1 MARSSPATSTTD
13 AADHLAAARA
23 AVDAALAAW
32 FPRVAELYPG
42 PVGRAIV
49 YSLEGPGKRLRPAL
63 ALAVFAELG
72 GRGDASELVAAIEV
86 VHTYSLI
93 HDDLPCMDDDALR
106 RGRPTVHRVFGAV
119 VAAEAGFRMVPLA
132 GRMLAAGCRGLGLDD
147 ATGGAIARTLYRAAG
162 PGGMIG
168 GQVLDL
174 AAEGRTLERGAVIA
188 LHRAKT
194 GAMIA
199 ASAEIGG
206 LAAGLDGERLAA
218 VRGYGEEIGL
228 AFQIVDDVLDV
239 VESSAQLGKTAGKD
253 ARQRKATFSALLG
266 TDRALAEAR
275 AAVQRA
281 VDRLGAAGIDSTLLP
296 GLARF
301 VVDRRS

>member
-1 MARSSPATSTTD
+1 MSPATSTPD
-13 AADHLAAARA
+13 AAAFLAGARA
-23 AVDAALAAW
+23 AVNAALAAW
-32 FPRVAELYPG
+32 HPRIRAAYPG
-42 PVGRAIV
+42 PVGEAIV
-49 YSLEGPGKRLRPAL
+49 YALEGPGKRLRPGLTL
-63 ALAVFAELG
+63 AIHREVG
-72 GRGDASELVAAIEV
+72 GRGDAAELAAAIEV
-86 VHTYSLI
+86 VHTYSLV

-106 RGRPTVHRVFGAV
+106 RGRPTVHRVFGAG

-132 GRMLAAGCRGLGLDD
+132 AWMAAAGCERLGM
-147 ATGGAIARTLYRAAG
+147 ATDPRRVVVRALFQAAG
-162 PGGMIG
+162 VGGMIG

-174 AAEGRTLERGAVIA
+174 AAEGCALDLAAVIA

-199 ASAEIGG
+199 ASAAIGG
-206 LAAGLDGERLAA
+206 LAAGLTNERLAA
-218 VRGYGEEIGL
+218 VRAYGAELGL

-239 VESSAQLGKTAGKD
+239 TESSVRLGKTAGKD

-266 TDRALAEAR
+266 PDGALAEAR
-275 AAVQRA
+275 AAVDRA

-301 VVDRRS
+301 VVNRRS

>member
-13 AADHLAAARA
+13 VAAYLAGAGA
-23 AVDAALAAW
+23 AVNAALAAW
-32 FPRVAELYPG
+32 FGPIRAEHPG
-42 PVGRAIV
+42 AVGDAMV
-49 YSLEGPGKRLRPAL
+49 YALEGPGKRLRPAL
-63 ALAVFAELG
+63 ALAIHREAG
-72 GRGDASELVAAIEV
+72 GGGDASELAAAIEV
-86 VHTYSLI
+86 VHTYSLV

-106 RGRPTVHRVFGAV
+106 RGRPTVHRVFGAD

-132 GRMLAAGCRGLGLDD
+132 ARVLAAGCDGLGLAD
-147 ATGGAIARTLYRAAG
+147 GPRRAIAGALFRAAG
-162 PGGMIG
+162 VGGMIG

-174 AAEGRTLERGAVIA
+174 AAEGRTLDLAAVVA
-188 LHRAKT
+188 LDRAKT

-206 LAAGLDGERLAA
+206 LAAGLSGRRLAA
-218 VRGYGEEIGL
+218 VRAYGAELGL
-228 AFQIVDDVLDV
+228 AFQIVDDVLDAT
-239 VESSAQLGKTAGKD
+239 ESSSKLGKTAGKD

-266 TDRALAEAR
+266 PEGALAEAR
-275 AAVQRA
+275 AAADRA

-301 VVDRRS
+301 VVNRRS

>member
-1 MARSSPATSTTD
+1 MAPSSPATSTTD
-13 AADHLAAARA
+13 AAAYLAAARA
-23 AVDAALAAW
+23 AVDAALAGW
-32 FPRVAELYPG
+32 FPRIRAEHPG
-42 PVGRAIV
+42 PVAEAIV
-49 YSLEGPGKRLRPAL
+49 YALEGPGKRLRPAL
-63 ALAVFAELG
+63 TLAIHREVG
-72 GRGDASELVAAIEV
+72 GCGDATELAAAIEV
-86 VHTYSLI
+86 VHTYSLV

-106 RGRPTVHRVFGAV
+106 RGRPTVHRLFGAD

-132 GRMLAAGCRGLGLDD
+132 ARVLAAGCERLGLGEALRS
-147 ATGGAIARTLYRAAG
+147 AVARTLFRAAG
-162 PGGMIG
+162 MGGMIG

-174 AAEGRTLERGAVIA
+174 AAEGRSLDLAAVIA

-206 LAAGLDGERLAA
+206 LAAGLTGARLEA
-218 VRGYGEEIGL
+218 VRAYGAELGL

-239 VESSAQLGKTAGKD
+239 TESSSRLGKTAGKD

-266 TDRALAEAR
+266 PDGALAEAR
-275 AAVQRA
+275 AAVDRA

-296 GLARF
+296 GLAQF
-301 VVDRRS
+301 VVNRRS

>member
-1 MARSSPATSTTD
+1 MN
-13 AADHLAAARA
+13 
-23 AVDAALAAW
+23 AALAGW
-32 FPRVAELYPG
+32 YPRMRAAYPG
-42 PVGRAIV
+42 PVGEAIV
-49 YSLEGPGKRLRPAL
+49 YALEGPGKRLRPAL
-63 ALAVFAELG
+63 TLAIHHEAGGHGDVTEL
-72 GRGDASELVAAIEV
+72 AAAIEV
-86 VHTYSLI
+86 VHTYSLV

-106 RGRPTVHRVFGAV
+106 RGRPTVHRVFGAA

-132 GRMLAAGCRGLGLDD
+132 ARVAAAGCERLGMAADPRRAVARALFRG
-147 ATGGAIARTLYRAAG
+147 AG
-162 PGGMIG
+162 VGGMIG

-174 AAEGRTLERGAVIA
+174 ASEGCALDLATVIA

-206 LAAGLDGERLAA
+206 LAAGLAGERLAA
-218 VRGYGEEIGL
+218 VRAYGAELGL

-239 VESSAQLGKTAGKD
+239 TESSSRLGKTAGKD

-266 TDRALAEAR
+266 PDGALAEAR
-275 AAVQRA
+275 AAADRA

>member
-1 MARSSPATSTTD
+1 MARSSPTTSTTD
-13 AADHLAAARA
+13 AASYLAAARA

-32 FPRVAELYPG
+32 FPRIVEQHPG

-49 YSLEGPGKRLRPAL
+49 YGLDGPGKRLRPAL
-63 ALAVFAELG
+63 GLAVFTELG

-106 RGRPTVHRVFGAV
+106 RGRPTVHRVFGSEI
-119 VAAEAGFRMVPLA
+119 AAEAGFRMVPLA
-132 GRMLAAGCRGLGLDD
+132 GRVLAAGCRALGLEDG
-147 ATGGAIARTLYRAAG
+147 ACGAIAGTLFRAAG
-162 PGGMIG
+162 PAGMIG

-174 AAEGRTLERGAVIA
+174 AAEGRALDRTAVIA

-199 ASAEIGG
+199 ASAAIGA
-206 LAAGLDGERLAA
+206 LAAGVRGPRLAA
-218 VRGYGEEIGL
+218 VRGYGEEVGL

-239 VESSAQLGKTAGKD
+239 VESSERLGKTAGKD
-253 ARQRKATFSALLG
+253 ERQRKATFSALLG
-266 TDRALAEAR
+266 TRDALAEAR
-275 AAVQRA
+275 SAVQRA